1 MATTGTVK
9 GNLIGVYIEDADGSG
24 DTNYDLIACATNA
37 SLSVSNDIIETV
49 CKDNDGARTILPGQ
63 QSVTINVEGLT
74 AYDNVG
80 REHLFAAVKDKT
92 ELTIQYGTGVTG
104 DPFVRVGAFITSFEE
119 SAPLNDSA
127 SYSVTFEA
135 STVMTTG
142 TFS

>member
-9 GNLIGVYIEDADGSG
+9 GNLVGVYIQDADGSG
-24 DTNYDLIACATNA
+24 DTNFDLIACATNA
-37 SLSVSNDIIETV
+37 SLSISNDIIETV

-63 QSVTINVEGLT
+63 QSVTISVEGLT

-80 REHLFAAVKDKT
+80 REHLFDAVKDKT
-92 ELTIQYGTGVTG
+92 ELTLQYGSGVSG
-104 DPFVRVGAFITSFEE
+104 DPYVQVDAYITSFEE
-119 SAPLNDSA
+119 SAPLNDST

-135 STVMTTG
+135 SSTMTTG

>member
-9 GNLIGVYIEDADGSG
+9 GNLIGVYIYDGVS
-24 DTNYDLIACATNA
+24 DYDLIACATNA
-37 SLSVSNDIIETV
+37 SLSISNDIIETV

-80 REHLFAAVKDKT
+80 RTELFSAVKDKT
-92 ELTIQYGTGVTG
+92 ELTLQYGSGVTG
-104 DPFVRVGAFITSFEE
+104 DPYVQVNAYITSFEE
-119 SAPLNDSA
+119 TAPLNDSTT
-127 SYSVTFEA
+127 YSVTFEA
-135 STVMTTG
+135 SSTITTG